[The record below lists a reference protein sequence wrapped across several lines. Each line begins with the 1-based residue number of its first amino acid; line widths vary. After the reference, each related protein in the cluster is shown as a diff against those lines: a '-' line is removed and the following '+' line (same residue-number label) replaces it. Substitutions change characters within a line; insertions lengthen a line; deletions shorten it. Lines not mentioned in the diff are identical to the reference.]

1 MVDGIFEAAA
11 TAAGMFAGTN
21 IDDILVL
28 TALFLARRAT
38 GRPTGRQIWIGQY
51 LGFAVLLA
59 ISTVAALMLVA
70 VPDRW
75 LGLLGLVPL
84 MLGMRGLITAARE
97 EGSGEEGSGKDSTAV
112 VAGVLP
118 VAGLTVAAGA
128 DNVSV
133 YTPVF
138 HALGGG
144 SLAVVI
150 TVFAAGIALWC
161 LAGAWLGTSRAATAV
176 VKRHGRWIIPAV
188 FVLIGAALIIN
199 FGPITP

>member
-1 MVDGIFEAAA
+1 MDGIFEAAA

-28 TALFLARRAT
+28 TVLFLASRAT

-59 ISTVAALMLVA
+59 LSTVAALMLVA

-84 MLGMRGLITAARE
+84 VLGMRGLVTAARE
-97 EGSGEEGSGKDSTAV
+97 EGAGKDNTAV
-112 VAGVLP
+112 ADGVLSVAGV
-118 VAGLTVAAGA
+118 TVAVGA

-138 HALGGG
+138 HALGVG
-144 SLAVVI
+144 SLAVVL

-161 LAGAWLGTSRAATAV
+161 LAGAWLGTSRTATAV
-176 VKRHGRWIIPAV
+176 VQRHGQWIIPAV
-188 FVLIGAALIIN
+188 FASTAQRNSLI
-199 FGPITP
+199 

>member
-1 MVDGIFEAAA
+1 MKGTFEAAV

-28 TALFLARRAT
+28 TVLFLARRAT

-51 LGFAVLLA
+51 LGFAVLLVL
-59 ISTVAALMLVA
+59 STVAALMLVA
-70 VPDRW
+70 LPDRW

-84 MLGMRGLITAARE
+84 VLGVRGLITAARE
-97 EGSGEEGSGKDSTAV
+97 EGSGEDNTAM
-112 VAGVLP
+112 AGGVLP
-118 VAGLTVAAGA
+118 VAGVTVAAGA

-133 YTPVF
+133 YTPMF
-138 HALGGG
+138 HALGAGA
-144 SLAVVI
+144 LAVVL

-176 VKRHGRWIIPAV
+176 VQRHGRWIIPAV
-188 FVLIGAALIIN
+188 FVLIGAALIIH

>member
-1 MVDGIFEAAA
+1 MKGTFEAAA

-28 TALFLARRAT
+28 TVLFLARRAT
-38 GRPTGRQIWIGQY
+38 GRPTGWQIWIGQY
-51 LGFAVLLA
+51 LGFAVLLVL
-59 ISTVAALMLVA
+59 STVAALMLVA
-70 VPDRW
+70 LPDRW

-84 MLGMRGLITAARE
+84 MLGVRGLITAARE
-97 EGSGEEGSGKDSTAV
+97 DGSGEDSTAMV
-112 VAGVLP
+112 GGVLP
-118 VAGLTVAAGA
+118 VAGLTIAAGA

-138 HALGGG
+138 HALGAGA
-144 SLAVVI
+144 LAVVL

-176 VKRHGRWIIPAV
+176 VQRHGRWIIPAV
-188 FVLIGAALIIN
+188 FVLIGATLVIH